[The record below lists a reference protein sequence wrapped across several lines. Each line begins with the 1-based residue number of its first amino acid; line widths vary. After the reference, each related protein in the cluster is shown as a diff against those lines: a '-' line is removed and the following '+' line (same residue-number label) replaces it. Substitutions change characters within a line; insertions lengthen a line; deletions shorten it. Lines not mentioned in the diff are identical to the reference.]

1 MSGSLQEVQLLLL
14 GVPVSANALEATGSV
29 MEGVRHQAQLD
40 VVVPAKLT
48 LKEHPGVRVGRAL
61 FGRRLRFRF
70 HTHLATSLSVR
81 RGHPD
86 PRRICA
92 ESSAPRLWPA
102 QRPRLLKESRM

>member
-1 MSGSLQEVQLLLL
+1 
-14 GVPVSANALEATGSV
+14 

-48 LKEHPGVRVGRAL
+48 LKEHPGVRVSRAL

-81 RGHPD
+81 RGRRD
-86 PRRICA
+86 PRRIFGA
-92 ESSAPRLWPA
+92 APLACTAPPA
-102 QRPRLLKESRM
+102 SERIANVSLYGIIADLRRTYPMPPDTEPRDLV